1 MDQIK
6 LRLLTVVLVALSS
19 GLVFSQE
26 LRLFEEIDNQDDRVE
41 NRRPGRPGGEG
52 PSSVVPEFTLVGTS
66 RIGANY
72 SVVVKHRGG
81 EFIRTNTSSN
91 LEVQIPGYPDYHLV
105 EVGAGAISIRYPD
118 NVQCHPDSN
127 LGVSC
132 DEDIDNLARLTFEKT
147 MPVSSTL
154 SISSE
159 VASPELSTSDAEEA
173 PVNPFAALR
182 ERARNP
188 DSNADNS
195 NFRPR
200 RISSDDV
207 PPGMRIVSTPFG
219 DRLVEIDQ

>member
-1 MDQIK
+1 MNK
-6 LRLLTVVLVALSS
+6 NCLRILTSGFAAFGSVVA
-19 GLVFSQE
+19 FSQE
-26 LRLFEEIDNQDDRVE
+26 LSLFEEIDNQDNKEENQRSRRVSE
-41 NRRPGRPGGEG
+41 E
-52 PSSVVPEFTLVGTS
+52 SSSFLVPEFTLVGTS

-81 EFIRTNTSSN
+81 QFIRTNTRSN

-105 EVGAGAISIRYPD
+105 EVGAGAISIRYPE

-147 MPVSSTL
+147 KPVSSTL

-159 VASPELSTSDAEEA
+159 VASPELSTSEAEEA
-173 PVNPFAALR
+173 PVNPFEALR